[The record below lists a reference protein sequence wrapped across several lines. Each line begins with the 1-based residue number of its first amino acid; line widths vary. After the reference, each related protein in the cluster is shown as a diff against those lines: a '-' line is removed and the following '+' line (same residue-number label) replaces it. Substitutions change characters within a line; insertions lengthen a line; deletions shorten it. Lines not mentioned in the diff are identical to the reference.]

1 MGAERSWTSL
11 ASDWLDP
18 VATLGAGTTT
28 ALLPDTLVT
37 VVSSGIAR
45 RYVGRRITVSPQGV
59 PMTALLGSLRIRRR
73 GAHLQSRVR
82 LTDVEWSGPPVTELT
97 AVANGVRLVPGAP
110 SRVHT
115 AQIDV
120 QGRIA
125 VPDLLDWINGQGHGW
140 TVCDGE
146 SGLFHAEHRDRRLRA
161 VVDAML
167 IDDKVQI
174 GVFEARWRGLPVPRR
189 YLRARAVPLPALP
202 HGIRGVSAAR
212 DGDVVTFTLEVPSL
226 TASFDF
232 TQLIRAVTG

>member
-11 ASDWLDP
+11 ASGWLDP

-37 VVSSGIAR
+37 AVSTGIAR

-59 PMTALLGSLRIRRR
+59 PVTALLGSLRIRRR

-82 LTDVEWSGPPVTELT
+82 LTDVVWTGPPVSELI

-115 AQIDV
+115 AQIEV
-120 QGRIA
+120 RGRIA
-125 VPDLLDWINGQGHGW
+125 VPDLLDWINGRGHDW
-140 TVCDGE
+140 IVRDGE

-161 VVDAML
+161 VVDAAL
-167 IDDKVQI
+167 IDDAIRI
-174 GVFEARWRGLPVPRR
+174 GVVEARWRGVPVPRR
-189 YLRARAVPLPALP
+189 YLRGRTVPLPALP
-202 HGIRGVSAAR
+202 HGIRGVNATR
-212 DGDVVTFTLEVPSL
+212 DEDVVSFTLEVPSL
-226 TASFDF
+226 TTSFDL